1 VSDRPQDSCTTEG
14 RSIGPQGPG
23 ARLSKVRLRGLL
35 QMKEIGVLSA
45 FVGVCFLL
53 GLLSPYFFTTRNLF
67 NVVRQ
72 ISVVGVMTIGC
83 TILMAAGEVDLSVG
97 QVLGLSAAAMATLM
111 RHGVPPW
118 PSLVGALAIGAA
130 MGVVN
135 GLIVTKL
142 RVNSLITTLGTL
154 SVARG
159 FALLLTGG
167 LPLSMPETL
176 TFLGRGYIGQ
186 VPIPGILLLFFAVVA
201 HLFLSRTVMGRQ
213 IYAVGSN
220 PRAARLSGISVEGI
234 KRLAFV
240 AQGLCAAVGGIIMS
254 GNLSMADPVMGQG
267 MELDVIAAAVIGGA
281 SLSGGAG
288 TVLGSILGAGLM
300 GVLRNGFVLLGVS
313 TFWQVVTIGV
323 VIILA
328 VAIDQLRRR

>member
-1 VSDRPQDSCTTEG
+1 VSDRPEDSRATEG
-14 RSIGPQGPG
+14 RGTGPQ
-23 ARLSKVRLRGLL
+23 RLVTRLGGLL

-45 FVGVCFLL
+45 FVVVCLLL
-53 GLLSPYFFTTRNLF
+53 GLLSPYFFTTRNIF

-72 ISVVGVMTIGC
+72 ISVVGVMTVGC
-83 TILMAAGEVDLSVG
+83 TILMASGEVDLSVG

-118 PSLVGALAIGAA
+118 PSLLGALAIGAV

-176 TFLGRGYIGQ
+176 AFLGRGYIGP
-186 VPIPGILLLFFAVVA
+186 VPIPGILLLCFAVVA
-201 HLFLSRTVMGRQ
+201 HVFLSRTVVGRQ

-220 PRAARLSGISVEGI
+220 PRAARLSGIGVERI

-240 AQGLCAAVGGIIMS
+240 AQGLCAAIGGIMLS
-254 GNLSMADPVMGQG
+254 GNLSMADPVMGEG
-267 MELDVIAAAVIGGA
+267 FELDVIAAAVIGGA

-288 TVLGSILGAGLM
+288 TILGSILGAGLM

>member
-1 VSDRPQDSCTTEG
+1 
-14 RSIGPQGPG
+14 
-23 ARLSKVRLRGLL
+23 
-35 QMKEIGVLSA
+35 
-45 FVGVCFLL
+45 
-53 GLLSPYFFTTRNLF
+53 
-67 NVVRQ
+67 
-72 ISVVGVMTIGC
+72 
-83 TILMAAGEVDLSVG
+83 
-97 QVLGLSAAAMATLM
+97 
-111 RHGVPPW
+111 VPPW
-118 PSLVGALAIGAA
+118 PSLIGALAVGAI

-135 GLIVTKL
+135 GLIVTKV

-176 TFLGRGYIGQ
+176 AFLGRGYIGQ

-201 HLFLSRTVMGRQ
+201 HIFLSRTVMGRQ

-220 PRAARLSGISVEGI
+220 ARAARLSGISVEGI
-234 KRLAFV
+234 KRLAFIV
-240 AQGLCAAVGGIIMS
+240 QGLCAAVGGIIMS
-254 GNLSMADPVMGQG
+254 GNLSMADP
-267 MELDVIAAAVIGGA
+267 
-281 SLSGGAG
+281 
-288 TVLGSILGAGLM
+288 LM